1 MFHLGMEFDL
11 SRLRK
16 LLALVTGG
24 VITVGWNVI
33 LGFSGSASNR
43 IEWPAWFFSW
53 VLACYQLIHGNSPR
67 T

>member
-1 MFHLGMEFDL
+1 M
-11 SRLRK
+11 
-16 LLALVTGG
+16 LLESLVTGG

-43 IEWPAWFFSW
+43 TEWPAWFLGPVAIVF
-53 VLACYQLIHGNSPR
+53 HGNSPR